1 MNGSLTGG
9 HNSEV
14 QGPTELIF
22 NGAQEHRKKYQSSLW
37 MWPVVGAVNDVG
49 GDNVWKIYPLGK

>member
-1 MNGSLTGG
+1 MDLSLED
-9 HNSEV
+9 NANA
-14 QGPTELIF
+14 QGPTKPIF
-22 NGAQEHRKKYQSSLW
+22 NGAPRTQKNKYQSSLW